1 MEGDT
6 KIGFFTRLKIAIFKL
21 EDYGTF
27 LGERVS
33 VALKY
38 FFTLILLVSI
48 IISIATTYQI
58 SKMTNKLSKYIRD
71 ELPDFTYEDGKLDFS
86 EKVNAYDNDF
96 EMAFIVDTVNEID
109 EKTLSDYKNN
119 VIEYGIILLAD
130 KAIFISED
138 LSIEE
143 EYKTLT
149 NEYGMD
155 IKNKSDLINQF
166 SQTTINTAI
175 GTYFIADII
184 GSFIV
189 NVISVIVDVCVVAI
203 FGWVAARICGIAFS
217 IAPVF
222 TLSIYSITLSVVLN
236 SVYACI
242 RSITGFEIPYFDMI
256 CLLIS
261 YIYIIAAIFMI
272 KYDLMKQKEELQKII
287 DVQNEV
293 KREKRLKD
301 LSNDEEKKKTDD
313 EEDKESTDDKKEK
326 ENGDTTEDVPVIENR
341 EPDGSEI

>member
-1 MEGDT
+1 MGKDT

-27 LGERVS
+27 LGENFS

-48 IISIATTYQI
+48 IISMATTYQV
-58 SKMTNKLSKYIRD
+58 SKMTNKLSNYIQE
-71 ELPDFTYEDGKLDFS
+71 ELPDFTYEDGKLNFL

-96 EMAFIVDTVNEID
+96 EMAFIVDTSDEID
-109 EKTLSDYKNN
+109 EKTLSDYKNK

-138 LSIEE
+138 LSMEE

-149 NEYGMD
+149 DEYGFN
-155 IKNKSDLINQF
+155 IKNKSDLISQF
-166 SQTTINTAI
+166 SKTTINTAL

-189 NVISVIVDVCVVAI
+189 NVISVLIDLFIVAI
-203 FGWVAARICGIAFS
+203 FGWIASRICGIAFS
-217 IAPVF
+217 TIPILI
-222 TLSIYSITLSVVLN
+222 LSIYSVTLSVVLN
-236 SVYACI
+236 SIYACI
-242 RSITGFEIPYFDMI
+242 RSIIGFEIPYFDMI

-272 KYDLMKQKEELQKII
+272 KYDLIKQKEELQKII
-287 DVQNEV
+287 DVQQEV

-301 LSNDEEKKKTDD
+301 LSNE
-313 EEDKESTDDKKEK
+313 DDKKNDEEGKSEDTKEK
-326 ENGDTTEDVPVIENR
+326 EENKDSNSKEEEPPIENR